1 MDPLFIVIGV
11 VVGLALGFVVA
22 RFFAQS
28 STKKAADEAA
38 SLTKKAAQEAESLVA
53 NAKKQAETM
62 RRQAD
67 IEAKDQA
74 LKYKQEI
81 DEENKERMREVRV
94 AENRVAQR
102 EEFPSI
108 DGFNTLDTPANI
120 SCPRCRVKFVSVASA
135 ISARLRSRWV
145 ISSSALRA

>member
-53 NAKKQAETM
+53 NAKKT
-62 RRQAD
+62 
-67 IEAKDQA
+67 
-74 LKYKQEI
+74 
-81 DEENKERMREVRV
+81 
-94 AENRVAQR
+94 
-102 EEFPSI
+102 
-108 DGFNTLDTPANI
+108 G
-120 SCPRCRVKFVSVASA
+120 
-135 ISARLRSRWV
+135 
-145 ISSSALRA
+145 